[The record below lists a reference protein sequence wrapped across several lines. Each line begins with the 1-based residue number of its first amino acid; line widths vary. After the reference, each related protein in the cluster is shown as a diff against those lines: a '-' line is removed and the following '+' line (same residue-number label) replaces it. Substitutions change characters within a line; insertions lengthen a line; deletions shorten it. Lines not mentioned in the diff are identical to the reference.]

1 MPMPDTQEIRKPL
14 LEAFRGEA
22 PHNFINSEIL
32 ELIAEYFSINLND
45 LSSGEKNILKSG
57 INYAKAD
64 LKKNGL
70 IYNPSGNTYM
80 ITNAGTKVLE
90 DNPEIIT
97 DEYLRARKKKPLPVA
112 ETFGLEVSKPETE
125 TVPTISEPEPVT
137 MPEASPILEAEA
149 KSEIT
154 ELEPESET
162 LPEDVPTLETEI
174 EPEITELESEAE
186 TLLEESPIP
195 ETETEPETPEI
206 ESEPETLPEDA

>member
-1 MPMPDTQEIRKPL
+1 MPMPGTQEIRKPL

-57 INYAKAD
+57 INQAKAD

-90 DNPEIIT
+90 DNPDIIT
-97 DEYLRARKKKPLPVA
+97 NEYLKARKKKSLPVA
-112 ETFGLEVSKPETE
+112 ETFGLDV
-125 TVPTISEPEPVT
+125 SEPEALSEKSPSHEPETLEENTPLLEAESEIFPEESQPFENGLGHET
-137 MPEASPILEAEA
+137 MIDESPILEA
-149 KSEIT
+149 
-154 ELEPESET
+154 
-162 LPEDVPTLETEI
+162 D
-174 EPEITELESEAE
+174 
-186 TLLEESPIP
+186 
-195 ETETEPETPEI
+195 TEPG
-206 ESEPETLPEDA
+206 EPSLPAAAIVGIAPNGRLPLALLVCSYKY